1 VKRVV
6 LVRTAGPRN
15 AGAVLRAVANF
26 GPAELWFVAPDRPS
40 LLVHPEFEQMA
51 HGVEHVR
58 ERIRVVERLEE
69 ALADCQRSFGFTARV
84 RESRVRRD
92 WLAARDEVRAADAA
106 GQSVALVFGS
116 EETGLTVEE
125 AAQVGELCYLAT
137 SSEHTSINLAMAAG
151 IVLWSLFSGENVHGR
166 EDGARLINGNER
178 AYLKEHLKAVLRDQV
193 ARGAPA
199 RHAIDGAI
207 ERVFTRAPIE
217 SRDARAWH
225 MMMRA
230 LGSTHTPPDFGL
242 EDTEKRLRRKAAVK
256 RAEERRSG
264 AREEPKP
271 STGTGTP

>member
-1 VKRVV
+1 VKRIV

-51 HGVEHVR
+51 HGVEQLR
-58 ERIRVVERLEE
+58 QKIRVVERLEE

-84 RESRVRRD
+84 RESRTRRD

-116 EETGLTVEE
+116 EETGLTIEE
-125 AAQVGELCYLAT
+125 AAQVGELCFLAT
-137 SSEHTSINLAMAAG
+137 SGEHTSINLAMAAG
-151 IVLWSLFSGENVHGR
+151 IVLWSLFSGENAHGH

-178 AYLKEHLKAVLRDQV
+178 AYLKEHLKSVLRDQV
-193 ARGAPA
+193 ARTPPA
-199 RHAIDGAI
+199 RHAIEGAI
-207 ERVFTRAPIE
+207 ERIFTRAPIE

-242 EDTEKRLRRKAAVK
+242 EDTEKRLRRKQAVQRAQERETGGGAAPPP
-256 RAEERRSG
+256 AG
-264 AREEPKP
+264 P
-271 STGTGTP
+271 